1 MHESTIEADL
11 ELRRVFRAP
20 RERVFRAW
28 TEADALGAW
37 FGPQGTTTRVAEFDP
52 RPGGR
57 YRFEMAEGGEYV
69 VGGLFREV
77 VPPERLVFTWRW
89 ENGAFAGV
97 ETEVRITLADVDGG
111 TELTLV
117 HRRLP
122 GGDARQKHADGWTG
136 CFDCLARH
144 LAG

>member
-1 MHESTIEADL
+1 MDEATVEADL

-20 RERVFRAW
+20 RERIFRAW

-37 FGPQGTTTRVAEFDP
+37 FGPEGTTTRVAEA
-52 RPGGR
+52 GQ
-57 YRFEMAEGGEYV
+57 YV

-89 ENGAFAGV
+89 ENGAFAGI
-97 ETEVRITLADVDGG
+97 ETEVRITLVDVDGG

-122 GGDARQKHADGWTG
+122 GDEARQKHADGWIG
-136 CFDCLARH
+136 CFDCLAGY